1 MTAQKGF
8 HDWHQSRIEAL
19 LLDVAERL
27 SLESETTVTFHYPRP
42 EGFRQSVL
50 QQLEW
55 SGFTG
60 RFQQDLDSGLL
71 QLLVRR
77 RL

>member
-1 MTAQKGF
+1 
-8 HDWHQSRIEAL
+8 
-19 LLDVAERL
+19 L